1 MTRYK
6 ETGSR
11 DTDAV
16 LRGINEIDGRMLINR
31 QMRLSEIHEL
41 VTAVAAESQSSEAA
55 IARLEA
61 IRPTR
66 CRDNTVSALE
76 RVALCREYLKI
87 YPGTPGFQRELF
99 FGSSETLSKSEEN
112 TVAYIENTYTEEA
125 FKRFSKALGTAV
137 PIRVTSF
144 DELCEA
150 VYSGSS
156 EFGIIPIEN
165 AENGKLAR
173 FYSLINKYDLKI
185 ASVLS
190 ISSSDS
196 SSETGFALIRKNI
209 DYPKLKLG
217 NPDFFEMFVMLND
230 TETFSEILAAA
241 EFCRMSLY
249 RIDTFPISHQGGR
262 FTLCPV
268 FKTEHSDIDSFL
280 LYMALDFPRYTPIGI
295 YSQLN

>member
-6 ETGSR
+6 ETGNR

-16 LRGINEIDGRMLINR
+16 LRGIHEIDERMLTNR

-41 VTAVAAESQSSEAA
+41 VLSIAAESPNSEST

-66 CRDNTVSALE
+66 DRNNTVSALE

-87 YPGTPGFQRELF
+87 YPDTQGFQRELF
-99 FGSSETLSKSEEN
+99 FGSSETLSKNAEN
-112 TVAYIENTYTEEA
+112 TIAYIENTYTEEA
-125 FKRFSKALGTAV
+125 FKRFAKELGSAV
-137 PIRVTSF
+137 SVRVSSF
-144 DELCEA
+144 DELCEE

-165 AENGKLAR
+165 AENGKLVR

-196 SSETGFALIRKNI
+196 ETDFALIRKNI

-217 NPDFFEMFVMLND
+217 QPHVFEMFVMLSE
-230 TETFSEILAAA
+230 TESFSEILAAA
-241 EFCRMSLY
+241 DFCNMSLY
-249 RIDTFPISHQGGR
+249 RIDSFPISHQGGKY
-262 FTLCPV
+262 TLCPV
-268 FKTEHSDIDSFL
+268 FKTESADIDSFL
-280 LYMALDFPRYTPIGI
+280 LYMALDFPRYTPIGR
-295 YSQLN
+295 YSHL